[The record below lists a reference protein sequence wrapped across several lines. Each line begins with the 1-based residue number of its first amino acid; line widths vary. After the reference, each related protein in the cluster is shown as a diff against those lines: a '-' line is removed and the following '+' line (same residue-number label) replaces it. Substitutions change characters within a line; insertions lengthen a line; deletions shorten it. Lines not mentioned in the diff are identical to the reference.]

1 MKYILFDKRDDGQI
15 FTEEFENKE
24 EAIRMADITWE
35 RYITD
40 TEKRHI
46 VEFYVLES
54 VNPDEDAE
62 DHWDGNYAK
71 LYLIRQ
77 EKKHMEVLF
86 IFIYG
91 SAAIGCILLAI
102 IFGILVEN
110 IINER
115 REKKKP
121 KNIKAIQSFDELKKE
136 ITLNP
141 EYFD

>member
-1 MKYILFDKRDDGQI
+1 
-15 FTEEFENKE
+15 
-24 EAIRMADITWE
+24 
-35 RYITD
+35 
-40 TEKRHI
+40 
-46 VEFYVLES
+46 
-54 VNPDEDAE
+54 
-62 DHWDGNYAK
+62 
-71 LYLIRQ
+71 
-77 EKKHMEVLF
+77 MEVLF

-91 SAAIGCILLAI
+91 SAALGCILLAI

-121 KNIKAIQSFDELKKE
+121 NNIKVFQSFDELKKE